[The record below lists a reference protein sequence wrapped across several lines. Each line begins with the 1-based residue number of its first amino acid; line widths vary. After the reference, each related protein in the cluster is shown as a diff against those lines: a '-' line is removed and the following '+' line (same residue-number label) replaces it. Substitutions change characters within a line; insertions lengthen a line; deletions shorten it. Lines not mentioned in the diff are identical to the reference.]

1 MTETQR
7 KIATIIESHFGCH
20 PMTDADF
27 HDPQFLDGK
36 TDSLDS
42 VELIM
47 AVEHEFNIT
56 ISDAEAD
63 PFNPNDLGTTRPLT
77 ELCAMVDGK
86 LGVV

>member
-1 MTETQR
+1 MTTR
-7 KIATIIESHFGCH
+7 SRIAAIIEQHFGCE
-20 PMTDADF
+20 PMQAADW

-47 AVEHEFNIT
+47 AVEHEFNVA

-63 PFNPNDLGTTRPLT
+63 PFNPNDLGTTRPLI
-77 ELCAMVDGK
+77 ELCALVDGK
-86 LGVV
+86 VNA